1 MYVFVCWLST
11 RNNIVNLI
19 YTSTEIPA
27 PYVRDRL
34 DSVRQYCSERVRV
47 KTLISASYLKDI
59 AIYFYI
65 ATSLVQV

>member
-1 MYVFVCWLST
+1 MKYET
-11 RNNIVNLI
+11 GNNIVNLI
-19 YTSTEIPA
+19 YTSTEIPI
-27 PYVRDRL
+27 PHVRGRLDL